1 MGDAKGQSSVGNVEV
16 KKSRGEPVAQGV
28 AVKHVLVK
36 DQIEPVAQAVAVNER
51 DQAPPGARDVAGKER
66 SEPVAVAVNERD
78 QPGAQDVAGKAKG
91 EPVAGAVVGVE
102 ENEDSIHVVDAW
114 VSDS

>member
-51 DQAPPGARDVAGKER
+51 DQAPPGTRDVA
-66 SEPVAVAVNERD
+66 EPASVAVNERD